1 MGIRSDRPLV
11 TIRSL
16 AFNHEKYIRKC
27 LEGIIM
33 QRTNFTFE
41 AIIHDDCS
49 TDRTTEILTDYAR
62 RYPQIIKPIIE
73 KENLWSKHDGSIS
86 RIMNENTRGKYIAW
100 CECDDYWTDPYK
112 LQKEVDILESNP
124 DVQLVYTGFQT
135 VDTSGN
141 PIKTKRYERNLSK
154 SHTGKQFIQLI
165 KSNYIQTLTVCA
177 RAEVRLDEDSKNCPE
192 RGYDWSSF
200 LYASLKGKL
209 YYIDDIT
216 GCYRI
221 NPHGMMISKRYQTTL
236 AMKSIFVYYAS
247 LYCTKYQEY
256 DNCYLRFR
264 TKLTI
269 VARAL
274 DLLKGN
280 YLLMKK
286 LFSSNKEL
294 YLYIIVGLPICTSHV
309 LARVVQ
315 KILHKQ
321 I

>member
-1 MGIRSDRPLV
+1 MDIRSDRPLV

-16 AFNHEKYIRKC
+16 AFNHKKYIRKY

-49 TDRTTEILTDYAR
+49 TDGTTEILQDYAR

-73 KENLWSKHDGSIS
+73 KENLWGKHDGSIS

-112 LQKEVDILESNP
+112 LQKEVDILERNP

-135 VDTSGN
+135 VDTLGN
-141 PIKTKRYERNLSK
+141 PIKIKRYEKNLRK

-177 RAEVRLDEDSKNCPE
+177 RAEVRLDEDSTNCPE
-192 RGYDWSSF
+192 RGYDWSFF

-209 YYIDDIT
+209 YYLEDIT

-221 NPHGMMISKRYQTTL
+221 NPHGMMISMGSKTTQ
-236 AMKSIFVYYAS
+236 AMKSIFVYYSS
-247 LYCTKYQEY
+247 LYCKKYQRH
-256 DNCYLRFR
+256 DNYILRFK
-264 TKLTI
+264 TKVTI
-269 VARAL
+269 VVRAL
-274 DLLKGN
+274 DILKGN
-280 YLLMKK
+280 WHLMKS

-294 YLYIIVGLPICTSHV
+294 NLYIIISLPICIFQVFSR
-309 LARVVQ
+309 AAK
-315 KILHKQ
+315 KILA
-321 I
+321 